1 MKKHEILEHAAD
13 MKIRA
18 FGKSLEEVFVN
29 SACGM
34 MEYIYPHTKNIGAG
48 VYGEK
53 IPKYSHRKEIIEVTA
68 DDLESLLVN
77 WLSEI
82 LYLSDANNRVYFDF
96 EILDF
101 GEFFIKAKAKSCAAS
116 AQEDI
121 KAATYNE
128 IKVEKRDG
136 EWVAEVV
143 YDI

>member
-18 FGKSLEEVFVN
+18 VGKSLEEVFVN
-29 SACGM
+29 SAYGM
-34 MEYIYPHTKNIGAG
+34 MEYIYGKQAEK
-48 VYGEK
+48 GEC
-53 IPKYSHRKEIIEVTA
+53 REETIEA
-68 DDLESLLVN
+68 EGIDSESLLVN

-82 LYLSDANNRVYFDF
+82 LYLSDANNRAYFDF

-116 AQEDI
+116 AQDDI
-121 KAATYNE
+121 KAVTYNE

-136 EWVAEVV
+136 GWVAEVV
-143 YDI
+143 FDV